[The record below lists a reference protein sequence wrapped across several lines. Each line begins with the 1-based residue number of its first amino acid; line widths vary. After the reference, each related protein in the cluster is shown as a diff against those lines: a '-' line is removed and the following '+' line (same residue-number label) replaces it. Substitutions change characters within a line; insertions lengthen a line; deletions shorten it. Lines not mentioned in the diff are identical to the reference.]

1 MAETFM
7 LDDIAHTIQ
16 LAMAPA
22 FLLTAIAGVLG
33 LITGRLS
40 RAVDRARWI
49 EQHYAPKG
57 DPNHDQQVRQLRLI
71 DLRMLYANTALIL
84 CATSAMLICVVIAGM
99 FCAAMFNLSLGQMIA
114 VCFILAMLLLMC
126 GLGLFLL
133 EVRIAVVATRI
144 QDELLERE

>member
-1 MAETFM
+1 MAAEFM

-22 FLLTAIAGVLG
+22 FLLTAISGVLA

-57 DPNHDQQVRQLRLI
+57 APHHDKQVRQLQLI
-71 DLRMLYANTALIL
+71 DRRMLYANTALIL
-84 CATSAMLICVVIAGM
+84 CAISATLICVVIAGM
-99 FCAAMFNLSLGQMIA
+99 FCAAMFNLALGQLIA
-114 VCFILAMLLLMC
+114 ICFVLAMLLLMG

>member
-1 MAETFM
+1 MSQAFM

-22 FLLTAIAGVLG
+22 FLLTAISGVLA

-49 EQHYAPKG
+49 EQHYAPMG
-57 DPNHDQQVRQLRLI
+57 DPEHDQQVRQLRLI
-71 DLRMLYANTALIL
+71 DRRMYTANMALIL
-84 CATSAMLICVVIAGM
+84 CAISATLICVVIAGM
-99 FCAAMFNLSLGQMIA
+99 FCAAMFDLALGQMIA
-114 VCFILAMLLLMC
+114 ICFILAMLLLIA
-126 GLGLFLL
+126 GLALFLL